1 MTYLSEQRWQ
11 RVLALVLTLMM
22 LLTGFTLP
30 AQAEDWQQLSVIL
43 SWTDGAGNP
52 VSATAAPV
60 SWSEDQAYWVR
71 VTPEAMAQGMTLSVT
86 DPTGMYTY
94 TTPTGD
100 VLTGVFDAGTT
111 IDGTI
116 LPVEITAYDGAGN
129 AVAVYHLYVSTQ
141 ADVPVEIKPEPAKVD
156 VQVIY
161 QAVDGTPLG
170 NATQTCVENQAN
182 EVYAIEIDGYTLAT
196 DMSAA
201 VQTVTVNADGTASP
215 NPVVFY
221 YNAVQQEP
229 DPAPATVTIS
239 YVGKDGREVA
249 PSDTV
254 TYTADGAYTVS
265 AAQAGVDANLLELIS
280 AYEVTVNVTGGVADP
295 AQVSFVYR
303 EKQQQPDQ
311 PAEPVPA
318 TIWVYY
324 RNQDNQDIAD
334 AQSVTLPGGQI
345 TAVAPD
351 ANLVPEGYDASS
363 AQAVTVQVTAEG
375 VATPAEVVFTF
386 AKAVVEEPDIPVP
399 QGEMINRFGTVTG
412 KQVALRTSMDGS
424 IKTNIVRRMEKGTVL
439 YLLREEINDK
449 GESWT
454 RVLVDGEQYFVMT
467 KFLQMMTKAD
477 SDAYMAANYPEPIP
491 PLTEEDLTGG
501 TEPEPEPEPEPV
513 TVDVP
518 VIYVTEAGVELD
530 RQTTPASSAQPVIIT
545 PTSGKVEGYI
555 LVSASSV
562 QVTVDAA
569 TGAATPAEVVFTY
582 REPEPEVKTAPVTVL
597 YITEDGQELD
607 RQTIT
612 CASDKTTTI
621 TPSSGKTE
629 GYALV
634 SAGSV
639 EVTVDQQ
646 TGAASQSEVRFT
658 YRVLPPA
665 TVTVDV
671 PVIYVTE
678 DGVELDRQTIA
689 CTSAVAT
696 NVMPTSSKV
705 SGYTLTSAASV
716 QVTVDASTGA
726 ATPAEVRFTY
736 ARPAQYKGYAL
747 TTQAVALRTEI
758 SASDSSIIRALSKD
772 TLVYVYGQQYD
783 SSNQAWSSVS
793 TLDEQPGMVVDSAL
807 RRITNEEAQYYI
819 NLWEEQNKPEDP
831 PAPTATPPQV
841 AGTAVTIGDGVPFR
855 QTYDA
860 TGAIIAVLPRD
871 TEVEVLGQAYTM
883 NGEAW
888 HSVRYSGNLG
898 YIRADMLRFVTN
910 TDAPATTQ
918 PTVNPDGLS
927 AYGYVSSSTV
937 NFRQAASTS
946 STRLRVLKKY
956 AMCLVLGT
964 EQVGD
969 TTWYHVK
976 YDNQE
981 GYIAGNYFKHM
992 TISEVNAFLSSDEY
1006 RQGVLNNSTANN
1018 NQDNT
1023 GSFVGGGVVS
1033 EEDKNVNEWTN
1044 PNSGLN
1050 VSYEPFDPF
1059 ATVEPIATET
1069 PDPSASAEPSASP
1082 EATATL
1088 EMLPTIDINDP
1099 GENQGGGSAVGWIIA
1114 IVILALGGGGVYAY
1128 VLYTQNKRKA
1138 AQRAA
1143 QRRAQAAQ
1151 QQRANAQQRPGQL
1164 NQPRTGTYTNQA
1176 GAARPTGYPQPQA
1189 RKPYAPGQSAYQ
1201 RPAGQNPAAGQ
1212 QPQQGASAY
1221 QRPAGQTPVS
1231 NMGSDTTVRPDGQY
1245 APGASGSDET
1255 IRPVQSSSGSQP
1267 NPYSRPAGSYTGT
1280 SQSGQPAS
1288 GSDET
1293 YRPAQSSPYSRPA
1306 GQTEP
1311 GSFTASYRDPQS
1323 PSTTQ
1328 RMGRRYRSQQ
1338 NNSAYGENRTPDAP
1352 NANKPNTP
1360 ARDSDDFKSDANS
1373 DDFS

>member
-1 MTYLSEQRWQ
+1 NS
-11 RVLALVLTLMM
+11 
-22 LLTGFTLP
+22 
-30 AQAEDWQQLSVIL
+30 
-43 SWTDGAGNP
+43 DGTASPNP
-52 VSATAAPV
+52 V
-60 SWSEDQAYWVR
+60 
-71 VTPEAMAQGMTLSVT
+71 
-86 DPTGMYTY
+86 
-94 TTPTGD
+94 
-100 VLTGVFDAGTT
+100 VF
-111 IDGTI
+111 
-116 LPVEITAYDGAGN
+116 YYN
-129 AVAVYHLYVSTQ
+129 AI
-141 ADVPVEIKPEPAKVD
+141 PKEPARVD

-161 QAVDGTPLG
+161 QAVDGTVLG

-201 VQTVTVNADGTASP
+201 VQTVTVNSDGTASP
-215 NPVVFY
+215 NPVIFY

-229 DPAPATVTIS
+229 DPVPATVTIS
-239 YVGKDGREVA
+239 YVGEDGREVA

-254 TYTADGAYTVS
+254 TYTVDGTYTVS
-265 AAQAGVDANLLELIS
+265 AAQAGVDGNLLELIS

-311 PAEPVPA
+311 PAEPVSA
-318 TIWVYY
+318 TISVYY
-324 RNQDNQDIAD
+324 RNQDNQNIAD

-351 ANLVPEGYDASS
+351 ANLVPEDYDASS
-363 AQAVTVQVTAEG
+363 AQAVNVEVTAEG

-386 AKAVVEEPDIPVP
+386 AKAVVEEPDVPVP
-399 QGEMINRFGTVTG
+399 QGEMINRFGTVTDA
-412 KQVALRTSMDGS
+412 QVGLRTSMDDS
-424 IKTNIVRRMEKGTVL
+424 SKANLVTRLTKGTVV

-454 RVLVDGEQYFVMT
+454 RVLVDGEQYFIKT
-467 KFLQMMTKAD
+467 QFLQMMTKAD

-501 TEPEPEPEPEPV
+501 AEPEPEPEPEPV

-518 VIYVTEAGVELD
+518 VIYVTEAGAELD

-621 TPSSGKTE
+621 TPTSGKTE

-678 DGVELDRQTIA
+678 DGVELDRQTIT

-726 ATPAEVRFTY
+726 AAPAEVRFTY
-736 ARPAQYKGYAL
+736 ARPAQYEGYAL

-758 SASDSSIIRALSKD
+758 STSDSSIITALGKD

-783 SSNQAWSSVS
+783 AGNQAWSSVS

-819 NLWEEQNKPEDP
+819 NLWEEQHKPEDP
-831 PAPTATPPQV
+831 PTPTATPPQV

-860 TGAIIAVLPRD
+860 TGAIIAVLPKD

-946 STRLRVLKKY
+946 STRLRVLKQY

-976 YDNQE
+976 YDGQE
-981 GYIAGNYFKHM
+981 GYIAGSYFKHM
-992 TISEVNAFLSSDEY
+992 TISEVNSFLSSDQY

-1023 GSFVGGGVVS
+1023 GSYVGGGVVS
-1033 EEDKNVNEWTN
+1033 EEDKKVDEWTN

-1069 PDPSASAEPSASP
+1069 PDPFATEEPSASP

-1088 EMLPTIDINDP
+1088 ELLPTLDINDP

-1151 QQRANAQQRPGQL
+1151 QQRANTQQRPGQP

-1176 GAARPTGYPQPQA
+1176 GAARPTGYQQPQA

-1201 RPAGQNPAAGQ
+1201 RPAGQ

-1221 QRPAGQTPVS
+1221 QRPAGQTSV
-1231 NMGSDTTVRPDGQY
+1231 NTMGG
-1245 APGASGSDET
+1245 DET
-1255 IRPVQSSSGSQP
+1255 IRPTQSVSGSQP
-1267 NPYSRPAGSYTGT
+1267 NPYSRPTGGYTG
-1280 SQSGQPAS
+1280 AS
-1288 GSDET
+1288 PSFTDSDET
-1293 YRPAQSSPYSRPA
+1293 IRPTQSSPYSRPA
-1306 GQTEP
+1306 GQTDS
-1311 GSFTASYRDPQS
+1311 SFTASFRDPQA

-1328 RMGRRYRSQQ
+1328 RMGRRQYRSQQ
-1338 NNSAYGENRTPDAP
+1338 NSSAFSDSWASDAT
-1352 NANKPNTP
+1352 NADKPSIP
-1360 ARDSDDFKSDANS
+1360 SADSDDFKSDPNA

>member
-1 MTYLSEQRWQ
+1 M
-11 RVLALVLTLMM
+11 
-22 LLTGFTLP
+22 
-30 AQAEDWQQLSVIL
+30 
-43 SWTDGAGNP
+43 
-52 VSATAAPV
+52 
-60 SWSEDQAYWVR
+60 
-71 VTPEAMAQGMTLSVT
+71 
-86 DPTGMYTY
+86 
-94 TTPTGD
+94 
-100 VLTGVFDAGTT
+100 
-111 IDGTI
+111 
-116 LPVEITAYDGAGN
+116 
-129 AVAVYHLYVSTQ
+129 
-141 ADVPVEIKPEPAKVD
+141 
-156 VQVIY
+156 QVIY

-201 VQTVTVNADGTASP
+201 VQNVTVNVDGTASPNPVIFYYNVIPKEPATVEVQVMYMLASDGITLGGTTQWCTEGQANEVYAAEIDGYVLASNMSPAVQTVTVGSDGTASP

-221 YNAVQQEP
+221 YNAVQQ
-229 DPAPATVTIS
+229 
-239 YVGKDGREVA
+239 
-249 PSDTV
+249 
-254 TYTADGAYTVS
+254 
-265 AAQAGVDANLLELIS
+265 
-280 AYEVTVNVTGGVADP
+280 
-295 AQVSFVYR
+295 
-303 EKQQQPDQ
+303 
-311 PAEPVPA
+311 
-318 TIWVYY
+318 
-324 RNQDNQDIAD
+324 
-334 AQSVTLPGGQI
+334 
-345 TAVAPD
+345 
-351 ANLVPEGYDASS
+351 
-363 AQAVTVQVTAEG
+363 
-375 VATPAEVVFTF
+375 
-386 AKAVVEEPDIPVP
+386 EPDIPVP

-467 KFLQMMTKAD
+467 EFLQMMTKAE

-491 PLTEEDLTGG
+491 PLTEADLTGG
-501 TEPEPEPEPEPV
+501 AEPEPEPEPEPELV

-612 CASDKTTTI
+612 CASDKITTI
-621 TPSSGKTE
+621 TPTSGKTE

-678 DGVELDRQTIA
+678 DGVELDRQTIT

-726 ATPAEVRFTY
+726 ATPSEIRFTY
-736 ARPAQYKGYAL
+736 ARPDQYEGYAL

-758 SASDSSIIRALSKD
+758 STSDSSIITALGKD

-783 SSNQAWSSVS
+783 SGNQAWSSVS

-819 NLWEEQNKPEDP
+819 NLWEEQHKPEDP

-841 AGTAVTIGDGVPFR
+841 AGTAVTIGDGVLFR
-855 QTYDA
+855 QTYDS
-860 TGAIIAVLPRD
+860 TGAIIAVLPKD

-918 PTVNPDGLS
+918 PTVNPNGLS

-946 STRLRVLKKY
+946 STRLRVLKQY

-976 YDNQE
+976 YDGQE
-981 GYIAGNYFKHM
+981 GYIAGSYFKHM
-992 TISEVNAFLSSDEY
+992 TISEVNSFLSSDQY

-1023 GSFVGGGVVS
+1023 GSYVGGGVVS
-1033 EEDKNVNEWTN
+1033 EEDKKVDEWTN

-1069 PDPSASAEPSASP
+1069 PDPFATEEPSASP

-1088 EMLPTIDINDP
+1088 ELLPTLDINDP

-1151 QQRANAQQRPGQL
+1151 QQRANAQQRPGQPGQP

-1176 GAARPTGYPQPQA
+1176 GAARPTGYQQPQA

-1201 RPAGQNPAAGQ
+1201 RPAGQ

-1221 QRPAGQTPVS
+1221 QRPAGQTSV
-1231 NMGSDTTVRPDGQY
+1231 NAMGG
-1245 APGASGSDET
+1245 DET
-1255 IRPVQSSSGSQP
+1255 IRPTQSVSGSQP
-1267 NPYSRPAGSYTGT
+1267 NPYSRPTGGYTG
-1280 SQSGQPAS
+1280 AS
-1288 GSDET
+1288 PSFTDSDET
-1293 YRPAQSSPYSRPA
+1293 IRPTQSSPYSRPA
-1306 GQTEP
+1306 GQTDS
-1311 GSFTASYRDPQS
+1311 SFTASFRDPQA

-1328 RMGRRYRSQQ
+1328 RMGRRQYRSQQ
-1338 NNSAYGENRTPDAP
+1338 NSSAFSDSWASDATNADKPSTPSA
-1352 NANKPNTP
+1352 
-1360 ARDSDDFKSDANS
+1360 DSDDFKSDPNA